1 MKKNLIFLLLFLSG
15 LLGVSA
21 QRVALKNN
29 LLYDATLTPN
39 LALEIGVGPKMTVD
53 LLGGVNPFKISD
65 DHYWKHWLAQPE
77 LRYWFCE
84 KFNGVFIGL
93 HGHVGQMNIAG
104 ISVPPVGSIHPKS
117 DFDDAKYHRYQGWF
131 YGGGISI
138 GRQWILG
145 NHWNLEASIGGG
157 YIHFDY
163 DKYQCVECGKKVGVD
178 KKADYFGLTRATL
191 SLIYL
196 FK

>member
-93 HGHVGQMNIAG
+93 HGHVGQMHIAG
-104 ISVPPVGSIHPKS
+104 ISVP
-117 DFDDAKYHRYQGWF
+117 F
-131 YGGGISI
+131 
-138 GRQWILG
+138 IL
-145 NHWNLEASIGGG
+145 
-157 YIHFDY
+157 
-163 DKYQCVECGKKVGVD
+163 
-178 KKADYFGLTRATL
+178 RAT
-191 SLIYL
+191 STMPGIIVI
-196 FK
+196 KDGSMAAVSV